1 MTPHELAQGPV
12 SKGPPSWYYNP
23 MNQTTK
29 TMTKLTPAQ
38 AYALQVKADRRQAAL
53 ERIQDPLV
61 QAEVQRIN
69 ELYVSGSLNKR
80 TQPQEPQFEEAKS
93 FTVTRL
99 PGGAKASKAAEKAA
113 ATRRRNR
120 KAK

>member
-1 MTPHELAQGPV
+1 M
-12 SKGPPSWYYNP
+12 S
-23 MNQTTK
+23 
-29 TMTKLTPAQ
+29 KLTPAQ

-53 ERIQDPLV
+53 ERAQDPAV
-61 QAEVQRIN
+61 RAELQRVN
-69 ELYVSGSLNKR
+69 ELYVSGSLNKK
-80 TQPQEPQFEEAKS
+80 TQPQQPQFQEATT

-120 KAK
+120 QGK